1 MAVGQPGSLCY
12 STFLGA
18 RVFEEGLRPSHL
30 KLIASLTSLLCTTRT
45 DFQRIASCCDRI
57 IEAVAPHWCI
67 VTRRAQRCGEIRYNL
82 GRMAEQDSRPTN
94 EEPAET
100 PEEMPEEADLQLSP
114 TEVRRHQAASPRW
127 LWSVGLVLIALLAGA
142 YWWGS
147 RPTTPSPATLQGSTS
162 ASATPTITSTTEN
175 TRPPQAVAAL
185 TRVAAAQLQ
194 RESPT
199 PTDTPIPTLTPT
211 AVAADSAVIVLPTVT
226 PTLVPSPLATRT
238 VEIRGDATLLLQLG
252 NENFQ
257 SSGQPVS
264 LALDPR
270 TYILGGETSSIADE
284 WCMQV
289 GPSGLV
295 FDVVF
300 ALLPVSGDLRVSGE
314 LRLYDGFC
322 GSLGSLGDLLATSPL
337 DVTVPTGAAAQVA
350 PSMQAHANLLGMGDL
365 LNVATGVFLEL
376 TIRNPQPR

>member
-1 MAVGQPGSLCY
+1 
-12 STFLGA
+12 
-18 RVFEEGLRPSHL
+18 
-30 KLIASLTSLLCTTRT
+30 
-45 DFQRIASCCDRI
+45 
-57 IEAVAPHWCI
+57 
-67 VTRRAQRCGEIRYNL
+67 
-82 GRMAEQDSRPTN
+82 MAEQDFKPTN

-100 PEEMPEEADLQLSP
+100 AEETAEEMPEEADPQLSP
-114 TEVRRHQAASPRW
+114 KEVKRHQTASPRW
-127 LWSVGLVLIALLAGA
+127 LLSVGLVLIALLAGA

-147 RPTTPSPATLQGSTS
+147 RPTTPSPATLQGSTR
-162 ASATPTITSTTEN
+162 ASATPTLTSTTEN
-175 TRPPQAVAAL
+175 TRPPQAMAAL

-199 PTDTPIPTLTPT
+199 LTDTPISTMTPT
-211 AVAADSAVIVLPTVT
+211 AVTADSAVIVLPTVT

-238 VEIRGDATLLLQLG
+238 VEIRGDATLLLELG
-252 NENFQ
+252 NQNFQ

-264 LALDPR
+264 IALDPR
-270 TYILGGETSSIADE
+270 TYVLGGDTPSIADE

-300 ALLPVSGDLRVSGE
+300 ALTPGSGDLRASGE

-322 GSLGSLGDLLATSPL
+322 GSLGSLGALLASSPL

-350 PSMQAHANLLGMGDL
+350 PSVQARANLLGMDNL
-365 LNVATGVFLEL
+365 LNVTTGVFLEL